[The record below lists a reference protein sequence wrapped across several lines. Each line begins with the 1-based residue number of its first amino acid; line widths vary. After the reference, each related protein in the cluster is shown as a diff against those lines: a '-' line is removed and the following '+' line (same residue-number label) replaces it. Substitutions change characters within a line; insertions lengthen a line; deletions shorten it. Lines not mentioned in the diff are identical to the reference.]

1 MPFLQSRR
9 TRLALLAILVLF
21 AFVATPT
28 LARAPYEMN
37 DATEGDPGDG
47 VLSPRLAE
55 LSSEGMPP
63 TGDLRIAAPIGDRS
77 TEPPAPRAWYFPWA
91 VHVPL
96 VGWYTAAPLWL
107 FLEGRWTHA
116 P

>member
-28 LARAPYEMN
+28 LARDPYEMS

-47 VLSPRLAE
+47 VLSPRQAE
-55 LSSEGMPP
+55 LSSEGMPL
-63 TGDLRIAAPIGDRS
+63 TGDLKVAAPIGDRS
-77 TEPPAPRAWYFPWA
+77 TEWPVPRTWRFHLA
-91 VHVPL
+91 VYMPV
-96 VGWYTAAPLWL
+96 VGWCTAAPLWL